1 MKSAGLISSII
12 CRIPSRGS
20 DSAAAPASCTRDR
33 RRAGADLGK
42 GGGVQR
48 SIPSLFIPRPR
59 QLSHLSQ
66 PPNDLTFAHGAG
78 RAGEP
83 AAPRIRP
90 NIPPERRVPLP
101 PRKSGNDGHSGKKGD
116 KEKQCDGAHGES
128 RLWKGGES
136 GGLEAQ
142 DWAPGEGGGWALPL
156 SVSPPRRR
164 NASHK
169 NVRVGWRRRRGG
181 GRGCALVRRRGRTSR
196 TGMAVAGPRPARG
209 GPPRARPRAVEAAH
223 AQPHQLT
230 WADRGRRERG
240 RRCEQRERSSRRVPR
255 KNNTLA
261 LYLVY
266 RGGERGGGWYSR
278 NNTHTSPTPRTNKN
292 SVSGR
297 WRGGKGGEGAGPG
310 TKKTKHITSAQPPTH
325 DFSFPSLLSTAPP
338 QTARTAP
345 PPSTGETRA
354 PRPPPRRTRRA
365 ARPPPRTGRTR
376 G

>member
-90 NIPPERRVPLP
+90 DIPPERRVPLP

-128 RLWKGGES
+128 RLWKGGGEWRI
-136 GGLEAQ
+136 GGTRL
-142 DWAPGEGGGWALPL
+142 G
-156 SVSPPRRR
+156 
-164 NASHK
+164 
-169 NVRVGWRRRRGG
+169 
-181 GRGCALVRRRGRTSR
+181 
-196 TGMAVAGPRPARG
+196 ARG
-209 GPPRARPRAVEAAH
+209 GRRLGLASLCLSSQ
-223 AQPHQLT
+223 AQKCIAQKCT
-230 WADRGRRERG
+230 GGVATAERG
-240 RRCEQRERSSRRVPR
+240 REGVCARASARPHLADGHGGCRPPPGSRR
-255 KNNTLA
+255 
-261 LYLVY
+261 
-266 RGGERGGGWYSR
+266 
-278 NNTHTSPTPRTNKN
+278 
-292 SVSGR
+292 
-297 WRGGKGGEGAGPG
+297 
-310 TKKTKHITSAQPPTH
+310 
-325 DFSFPSLLSTAPP
+325 PS
-338 QTARTAP
+338 
-345 PPSTGETRA
+345 
-354 PRPPPRRTRRA
+354 PRPPPCSRSGTHTTT
-365 ARPPPRTGRTR
+365 PTHVGRS
-376 G
+376 GQEGEGEKV